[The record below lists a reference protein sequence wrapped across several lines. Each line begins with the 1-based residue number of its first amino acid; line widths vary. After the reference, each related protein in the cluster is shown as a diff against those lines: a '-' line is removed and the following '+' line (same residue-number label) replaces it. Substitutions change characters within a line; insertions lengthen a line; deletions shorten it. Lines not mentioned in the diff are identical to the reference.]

1 MFQESRKLH
10 MKKEKQST
18 KFIYFP
24 DNTHGT
30 IAINPLSLPYAL
42 YLSILEID
50 GVGGSAPKDPHHLYK
65 LAAKNLKYKVEK
77 GEVSIDLKIE
87 IERRVNAAEIVSKV
101 QKTIKEQLQYIFDI
115 VVGDVNVEIINIVA

>member
-1 MFQESRKLH
+1 MRKDR
-10 MKKEKQST
+10 QST

-42 YLSILEID
+42 YMSILEID
-50 GVGGSAPKDPHHLYK
+50 GVGGKQGAHDAHQLHKIAS
-65 LAAKNLKYKVEK
+65 KNMKYKIEN

-87 IERRVNAAEIVSKV
+87 IERRVNASEIVSKV

>member
-1 MFQESRKLH
+1 
-10 MKKEKQST
+10 MKKDKQSS

-42 YLSILEID
+42 YMSVLEID
-50 GVGGSAPKDPHHLYK
+50 GVGGSQSSHDTHQLHKI
-65 LAAKNLKYKVEK
+65 AAKNLKYKIEN
-77 GEVSIDLKIE
+77 GEVSINLKIE
-87 IERRVNAAEIVSKV
+87 IERRMNAAEVVSKV

-115 VVGDVNVEIINIVA
+115 VVGDVNVEIMNIVA

>member
-1 MFQESRKLH
+1 

-42 YLSILEID
+42 YMSILEID
-50 GVGGSAPKDPHHLYK
+50 GVGGTSIPKDAQHLYK
-65 LAAKNLKYKVEK
+65 VAAKNMKYKIEN

-115 VVGDVNVEIINIVA
+115 VVGDVNVEIINIVS

>member
-1 MFQESRKLH
+1 

-30 IAINPLSLPYAL
+30 IAINPVSLPYAL
-42 YLSILEID
+42 YMSVLEID
-50 GVGGSAPKDPHHLYK
+50 GIAGTDIQHDSQQMHK
-65 LAAKNLKYKVEK
+65 LAAKNLKYKIEN

-101 QKTIKEQLQYIFDI
+101 QKAIKEQLQYIFDI
-115 VVGDVNVEIINIVA
+115 VVGDVNVEISNIVA